1 MKNQNLFI
9 FLWMKEKTNLI
20 NKIISAINN
29 IAEETSL
36 LSVNASIEAARAG
49 DAGKGFAIV
58 AEQIMHLSNQCLDS
72 AAQIGEI
79 VAQIDKQT
87 NAVVTTAMRAEEIV
101 FSQNGAVEST
111 TDAFRQIEKQVEALL
126 RALDTIS
133 MNVMDMSTSRT
144 ETLDAISGISA
155 VSSETAACSTSV
167 YEAAGT
173 QMDSVT
179 QLNQSAHQLGE
190 RANELVDILG
200 SFTV

>member
-1 MKNQNLFI
+1 
-9 FLWMKEKTNLI
+9 
-20 NKIISAINN
+20 
-29 IAEETSL
+29 
-36 LSVNASIEAARAG
+36 
-49 DAGKGFAIV
+49 
-58 AEQIMHLSNQCLDS
+58 
-72 AAQIGEI
+72 
-79 VAQIDKQT
+79 
-87 NAVVTTAMRAEEIV
+87 
-101 FSQNGAVEST
+101 
-111 TDAFRQIEKQVEALL
+111 
-126 RALDTIS
+126 

-179 QLNQSAHQLGE
+179 QLNQVAHQLGA